1 VRARAGRFW
10 ARTGDFKAATEQ
22 SLVILGAEP
31 DNAAGLYLQAEG
43 LLADG
48 KLDLARRT
56 FQKAADYDPQAQYFD
71 GLGRAN
77 ELLWHQGEDT
87 RFQEDALRAYGRAID
102 LDDKDI
108 AEQHLKRPRMFNPQ
122 LGRGRLMVERSD
134 FARALEPLDAARAI
148 KPDDPDVAYL
158 LGVALNG
165 VKRYKEAAAWLVK
178 ANQLKPRAES
188 YKLLGEIYGNDDQ
201 PGPAAA
207 SFGQAVELA
216 LAQEKK
222 TGQQVEWLTD
232 MLYEFWV
239 IETARDDRA
248 GIKRIGNMFLNRNP
262 KNPTKVDEVRRSLL
276 SLGQ

>member
-1 VRARAGRFW
+1 
-10 ARTGDFKAATEQ
+10 
-22 SLVILGAEP
+22 
-31 DNAAGLYLQAEG
+31 
-43 LLADG
+43 
-48 KLDLARRT
+48 
-56 FQKAADYDPQAQYFD
+56 
-71 GLGRAN
+71 
-77 ELLWHQGEDT
+77 
-87 RFQEDALRAYGRAID
+87 
-102 LDDKDI
+102 
-108 AEQHLKRPRMFNPQ
+108 MFNPQ
-122 LGRGRLMVERSD
+122 LGRGRLLIERSD